1 MPPLDSGTKLKTC
14 VGSPARQ
21 EGDRPGGGRMLDN
34 CPSDSPWSGAN
45 ASTKTSASTF
55 GFPVAAF
62 VMTAP
67 PYECPTSTMG
77 PVMKWRKSAI

>member
-21 EGDRPGGGRMLDN
+21 EGDRPGGGGMLDN

-77 PVMKWRKSAI
+77 PVMMWRKSAI